1 MSTFNTAITGLKA
14 FQTDIDVIG
23 NNIANAN
30 TTGFKA
36 SRTEFADLL
45 IQTLEEAT
53 APSGTTGGTNPLQIG
68 AGTQV
73 SAIMDLQTQGS
84 VELTGRSSDLA
95 IQGEGFFVL
104 SDGTRTIYSRAG
116 VFELDANGNLVDT
129 ATGMKVQGIKGDISV
144 PLGSSL
150 PPVATTT
157 VEMIG
162 NLNANAVDDPTT
174 TTQDETAVDTT
185 FFVIDSLGG
194 RNQVQVTFTKA
205 GSGASWNYEVNQIT
219 TDPVSG
225 SIATPL
231 GSSGVTFSTDGTLA
245 PGTSGGPFAFTP
257 TNGASG
263 VAFSIDF
270 SAMTGF
276 AASSSAA
283 MKRQNGS
290 TAGNLISFAVGR
302 DGTVTGIYSNGQ
314 SQALDNTLALAG
326 FTNPSGLLRISNTQF
341 IETPNSGI
349 AMIGAAGGGGR
360 GTIAA
365 GALEQSNVDL
375 ATEFVNLIMAQR
387 GYEANARVITVADQ
401 IQQTTVNLV
410 R

>member
-45 IQTLEEAT
+45 IQTLEGAT

-68 AGTQV
+68 AGIQV
-73 SAIMDLQTQGS
+73 SAIMDIQTQGS
-84 VELTGRSSDLA
+84 VELTGRLSDLA

-104 SDGTRTIYSRAG
+104 SDGTRMVYSRAG
-116 VFELDANGNLVDT
+116 VFDLDANGNLVDA

-144 PLGSSL
+144 PLGRSL
-150 PPVATTT
+150 PPVATTA
-157 VEMIG
+157 VELTG
-162 NLNANAVDDPTT
+162 NLNANAVDNPATPE
-174 TTQDETAVDTT
+174 DETSVETT

-194 RNQVQVTFTKA
+194 KNQVQVSFTKP
-205 GSGASWNYEVNQIT
+205 GSGTSWNYEVNQIT

-231 GSSGVTFSTDGTLA
+231 SSGSVTFAPDGTLA
-245 PGTSGGPFAFTP
+245 PGTSGGPFTFTP

-263 VAFSIDF
+263 VAFSMDF
-270 SAMTGF
+270 SGMTGF
-276 AASSSAA
+276 ASSSSVA
-283 MKRQNGS
+283 MKRQDGS
-290 TAGNLISFAVGR
+290 TAGSLISFVVGR
-302 DGTVTGIYSNGQ
+302 DGAVTGIYSNGK
-314 SQALDNTLALAG
+314 SQALDTLALAS
-326 FTNPSGLLRISNTQF
+326 FANPSGLLRVSNTQF
-341 IETPNSGI
+341 IETPNSGVAI
-349 AMIGAAGGGGR
+349 IGAPGSGGR
-360 GTIAA
+360 GAIAA

-375 ATEFVNLIMAQR
+375 ATEFVNLIIAQR
-387 GYEANARVITVADQ
+387 GYEANARVISVADQ
-401 IQQTTVNLV
+401 IQQTTVNLI